1 MRRDERDRQGQ
12 HVLLYGL
19 FDGDLSKWDVS
30 RVTDIDNMLSYEELF
45 NGGLTKW
52 DVSSVID
59 MDHMLYRANFL
70 TATSQSGTCRA

>member
-1 MRRDERDRQGQ
+1 M
-12 HVLLYGL
+12 
-19 FDGDLSKWDVS
+19 WDVS
-30 RVTDIDNMLSYEELF
+30 GVTDMDHVSYAELF
-45 NGGLTKW
+45 NGDLTKW